1 MKDTY
6 IALERHGSQSHFAG
20 VIDDLIESLIDSGAD
35 IGDFD
40 FYLINSSTKLKLTL
54 GE

>member
-6 IALERHGSQSHFAG
+6 IALERHGNQSHFAE
-20 VIDDLIESLIDSGAD
+20 VIDDLIESLMDSGAD

-40 FYLINSSTKLKLTL
+40 FYLIDSSTKLKLTL

>member
-6 IALERHGSQSHFAG
+6 IALERHGNQFHFAG
-20 VIDDLIESLIDSGAD
+20 VIDDLIEGIIDSGVD